1 MVLEEFYI
9 LIVVTDK
16 AIKSIAQKI
25 RHSNTG
31 LCRTFPKGQSLLD
44 HLHFIYHASSSHSVF
59 IALGCLV
66 QPAGV
71 GRAMSVL
78 LIYAEVTNNHW
89 VVIEIGRWRIP
100 RLLDF

>member
-1 MVLEEFYI
+1 M
-9 LIVVTDK
+9 VTDK

-25 RHSNTG
+25 RQSNTG
-31 LCRTFPKGQSLLD
+31 LCRVFPEGQSLLD
-44 HLHFIYHASSSHSVF
+44 HSHSIYRTSASHSVF
-59 IALGCLV
+59 TALGCLV
-66 QPAGV
+66 QPSGV
-71 GRAMSVL
+71 GRATSVL